1 MSQLTLPDRT
11 KQSPRRL
18 VLTLGLA
25 GLLSAADNWIVA
37 PVLPAIAGS
46 FAVTAVQAGVIITA
60 YMIPYGLMQPVY
72 GFLADRWGKRLV
84 LRWIVVGLALGT
96 LGCALSPTLPIL
108 CGWRFLTGFFA
119 AGIIAVSLAL
129 IGDSLPPEQ
138 RQRYVG
144 HFMGMVFLGQGIS
157 VGLGGLISQ
166 YANWR
171 VTFAVLAAGATLM
184 LWLLQTLPSGN
195 PAPGSGARR
204 SFLAETLTVCRTP
217 LGRVIFPLALAA
229 GFLLIGIYSYL
240 GVFLHIAG
248 HLNYLEVGLVLMFFG
263 LACLTA
269 GAVVGRLAHRLSA
282 RTIITI
288 GGLLAVIAALFLYMS
303 PDWRLVWTAT
313 ILLGFG
319 YIFIQSTLATLAF
332 DVAADNKGLPSA
344 LIGVGLFGG
353 GGLGSAFGGW
363 LLHTDSYQTLWL
375 AMGAGL
381 LLFTL
386 VAAARKSLARPQP

>member
-1 MSQLTLPDRT
+1 MSQLTLPDRA

-184 LWLLQTLPSGN
+184 LWLLRTLPSGN
-195 PAPGSGARR
+195 PVPVSGARR

-240 GVFLHIAG
+240 GVFLHIVG

-282 RTIITI
+282 QAIITI

-363 LLHTDSYQTLWL
+363 LLHTGSYQTLWL

-386 VAAARKSLARPQP
+386 VAAARKGLARTQP